1 VESVSLLDAFVA
13 GVLSFISPG
22 VVPLVPGYLAFI
34 FLNNTSKRQV
44 ILTSLIFIL
53 GFSLVFVSLGA
64 SATFL
69 GQFLLEWLTLFGMIA
84 GIVVIVVGLQAIG
97 VIKIPFRGPVIV
109 GSSFAFGWTPCL
121 GPVLSAILLV
131 AAQPDLANQGIL
143 LLSAYSMGLAIPFL
157 LTALAINQ
165 LFAASKIRRHHHTIE
180 IASGVLMIVVGV
192 LLFTNRF
199 TIIAQ
204 WLTPYLPTF

>member
-131 AAQPDLANQGIL
+131 AAQPDSANQGIL